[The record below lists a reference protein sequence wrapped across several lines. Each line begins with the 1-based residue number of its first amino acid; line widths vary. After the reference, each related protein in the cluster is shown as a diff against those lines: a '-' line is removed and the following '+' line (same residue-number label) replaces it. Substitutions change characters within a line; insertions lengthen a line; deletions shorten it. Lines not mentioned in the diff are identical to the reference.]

1 MNMMVPA
8 PIKVVYP
15 SAYRE
20 IALSGVYEISKVLAA
35 PQPLDRT
42 IAGVIAI
49 LTSFMQMRR
58 GMILML
64 DEAGDP
70 EIAAAAGERF
80 DPPVKSKSL
89 VPQKLIDQIVATGAP
104 LVVENISGHPL
115 FTGSAYLHLAP
126 PRIKTSFLAVPI
138 KVDDRVK
145 GVLSIDREWDG
156 KLEFQL
162 EDDVRFLMVIANMV
176 GQAVRMQ
183 NLVARDRDRLIA
195 QTHRLEKQL
204 EEARESAPAAGKSP
218 RRAQGGDAGIVGDSA
233 IMRKLLGQ
241 VAVAGRSNA
250 TVLLRGETGTGKE
263 LFARA
268 IHDHSPRA
276 KAAFVKVNCAA
287 LPESV
292 IESELFG
299 HEKGS
304 FTGAIGQ
311 RLGRFELA
319 HNGTLFL
326 DEIGEISPS
335 FQAKL
340 LRVLQEGEFERVGG
354 SKTLKVNVRL
364 VCATNRN
371 LEDAVAKGAFRAD
384 LYYRINVVTFAL
396 PPLRDRPGDIPD
408 LAELFL
414 QRFSDENLRPMQF
427 SKSAIAVISQCA
439 FPGNVLELENCVRR
453 TATLAGDNLIEARD
467 FACQQ
472 GACLSSTLWKGAAA
486 SLLGLTPA
494 EASPVAPPAPFT
506 PSAPPA
512 PEPVENLDGS
522 REPQVCPSPDAC
534 PVGNPGQY
542 ERDKLVA
549 AMERAGWVQA
559 KAGRILGLTPRQI
572 GYALRKHGIDVP
584 RF

>member
-1 MNMMVPA
+1 MNMIVSA

-20 IALSGVYEISKVLAA
+20 IALSGVYEISKVLTA
-35 PQPLDRT
+35 PQPLESM
-42 IAGVIAI
+42 IASVIAI
-49 LTSFMQMRR
+49 LSSFMQMRR

-70 EIAAAAGERF
+70 EMAAATGADSDR
-80 DPPVKSKSL
+80 PLKSKSL
-89 VPQKLIDQIVATGAP
+89 VPQKAIDQIVATGVP
-104 LVVENISGHPL
+104 LVVENIAGHLL

-126 PRIKTSFLAVPI
+126 RRIKTSFIAVPI
-138 KVDDRVK
+138 KVDAKVK
-145 GVLSIDREWDG
+145 GVLSIDREWNG
-156 KLEFQL
+156 KHEFSL
-162 EDDVRFLMVIANMV
+162 DDDVRFLTVIANMV
-176 GQAVRMQ
+176 GQSVRMQ
-183 NLVARDRDRLIA
+183 NLVARDRDRLITQA
-195 QTHRLEKQL
+195 HALEKQL
-204 EEARESAPAAGKSP
+204 AEAREATPASGGAPKRIP
-218 RRAQGGDAGIVGDSA
+218 VKTKGIVGESPV
-233 IMRKLLGQ
+233 MRRLLGQ

-276 KAAFVKVNCAA
+276 KGAFVKVNCAA

-304 FTGAIGQ
+304 FTGAISQ

-326 DEIGEISPS
+326 DEIGEISAS

-354 SKTLKVNVRL
+354 AKTLKVDVRI

-371 LEDAVAKGAFRAD
+371 LEDAVAKGEFRAD
-384 LYYRINVVTFAL
+384 LYYRINVVTLVL

-414 QRFSDENLRPMQF
+414 QRFSAENVRQMQF
-427 SKSAIAVISQCA
+427 SKSAIDIVSKCA
-439 FPGNVLELENCVRR
+439 FPGNVRELENCVRR
-453 TATLAGDNLIEARD
+453 TATLAGDDVIEAGD

-472 GACLSSTLWKGAAA
+472 GACLSSTLWKGHATPLA
-486 SLLGLTPA
+486 GLTPA
-494 EASPVAPPAPFT
+494 QTAPVAPSIQPD
-506 PSAPPA
+506 PA
-512 PEPVENLDGS
+512 PEPVPVAT
-522 REPQVCPSPDAC
+522 EPGDSPHCPSPDAC
-534 PVGNPGQY
+534 PVSNPGQY
-542 ERDKLVA
+542 ERDKLIA

-559 KAGRILGLTPRQI
+559 KAGRLLGLTPRQI
-572 GYALRKHGIDVP
+572 GYALRKHDIDITK
-584 RF
+584 F